1 MEFITAATA
10 FTVDF
15 EVSIYTEYSIYSGI
29 GVFVNGVY
37 ITHWHPTLDDIT
49 LSYGVSGLAAG
60 SKTVSLVNGLQA
72 KPTTTRLGTWIR
84 AVHLPV
90 TATLSSTAE
99 PVNRLIVY
107 GDSITVGGDC
117 VNLMANAWTLLVRTA
132 YTAGQLAVEAWGYRS
147 LYDDAVDATARAG
160 FVSKLGSVYPG
171 ADIIWLAIG
180 TNDYGL
186 NKWSAA
192 NFGYAYAA
200 LLDALHVR
208 FPTATIYTQTPI
220 QRTVET
226 ANTFGDTLP
235 NYRTQITTAQAA
247 RAAWCTLVVGTGA
260 TWPQAPG
267 DLDDGVH
274 PTDAGHLKYANSVKT
289 VLGL

>member
-1 MEFITAATA
+1 
-10 FTVDF
+10 
-15 EVSIYTEYSIYSGI
+15 
-29 GVFVNGVY
+29 
-37 ITHWHPTLDDIT
+37 
-49 LSYGVSGLAAG
+49 
-60 SKTVSLVNGLQA
+60 
-72 KPTTTRLGTWIR
+72 
-84 AVHLPV
+84 
-90 TATLSSTAE
+90 
-99 PVNRLIVY
+99 
-107 GDSITVGGDC
+107 
-117 VNLMANAWTLLVRTA
+117 
-132 YTAGQLAVEAWGYRS
+132 
-147 LYDDAVDATARAG
+147 VDATARAG